1 MWQLTIATQ
10 THLRYNISEGLMKTI
25 YLEKKYPNEQILGQ
39 FLDESHY
46 DILIEEDCDVYKPLE
61 YTVDAFG
68 NEIQNGEHN
77 LLLKFRKGVFSPE
90 LVKMAYEGLRDA
102 AGESQNRGIAA
113 GPRTEKSTGRD
124 WVTALQERLIDVLSG
139 SMNTVTSDDPIAEAY
154 AKAKTSEEVSTKGR
168 VWLTLKRPAGFDFD
182 AWVEK
187 TAKLSYKDR
196 LKEVEII
203 NDWISDTT
211 YANPVFSGI
220 AGYFDKYPRI
230 PYCRLTSYTANHKE
244 MFEKAIPFI
253 EAVSEQFKELVPDRY
268 EVQKA
273 AMSHLDPAFRIGN
286 SVYTTVT
293 VNKNYRT
300 AAHRDAGD
308 FKEGFGNLSTTY
320 NGVDWD
326 GCYLIFPEY
335 RAAVSVKP
343 GDFLAM
349 DIHEIHGNTPVSSE
363 SGLHE
368 RISIVCYMREK
379 MMDCRSKTYEDTRYN
394 FIESRKR
401 NKNHPLWY
409 DKWNGVSAGW
419 DTSEEWYKYLVDNGL
434 HEYAAEIEDVVY
446 GKKVGV
452 LDI

>member
-1 MWQLTIATQ
+1 
-10 THLRYNISEGLMKTI
+10 MKII
-25 YLEKKYPNEQILGQ
+25 YLEKKYPNESLLGT
-39 FLDESHY
+39 FLDETHY
-46 DILIEEDCDVYKPLE
+46 DLLINEDCDVYKPLE
-61 YTVDAFG
+61 HTVDAEG
-68 NEIQNGEHN
+68 NEITNGEHN
-77 LLLKFRKGVFSPE
+77 LLLRFRKGVFSE
-90 LVKMAYEGLRDA
+90 DLVKGAYEGLREA
-102 AGESQNRGIAA
+102 AGESQNRGVAA

-124 WVTALQERLIDVLSG
+124 WVTSLQERLIDILSG

-154 AKAKTSEEVSTKGR
+154 EKFNENPNEVGSRGR
-168 VWLTLKRPAGFDFD
+168 VWLTLKRPKDFNFDT
-182 AWVEK
+182 WVLK
-187 TAKLSYKDR
+187 TSKLSYEERIKQ
-196 LKEVEII
+196 VEMI
-203 NDWISDTT
+203 NDWISDTS

-220 AGYFDKYPRI
+220 AGSYDKYPRI
-230 PYCRLTSYTANHKE
+230 PYCRLTAFTANNKE
-244 MFEKAIPFI
+244 KFERAIPFI
-253 EAVSEQFKELVPDRY
+253 EAVSDQFQKLVPGRF
-268 EVQKA
+268 EVQKE

-308 FKEGFGNLSTTY
+308 FKGGFGNLTTTS

-335 RAAVSVKP
+335 RAAVNVKP

-349 DIHEIHGNTPVSSE
+349 DIHEIHGNTPISSE

-379 MMDCRSKTYEDTRYN
+379 MAECGSKLYEDTRFN
-394 FIESRKR
+394 FVEYRR
-401 NKNHPLWY
+401 TNKSHPLWY
-409 DKWNGVSAGW
+409 DRWNGVSVGMW
-419 DTSEEWYKYLVDNGL
+419 ESEEWYKYLVDNGL
-434 HEYAAEIEDVVY
+434 NEFAAEIEDVVY

>member
-1 MWQLTIATQ
+1 
-10 THLRYNISEGLMKTI
+10 MKTI

-61 YTVDAFG
+61 HTVDAFG

-139 SMNTVTSDDPIAEAY
+139 SMNTVTSDDPIVEAY
-154 AKAKTSEEVSTKGR
+154 VKAKKNPEEVSARGR
-168 VWLTLKRPAGFDFD
+168 VWLTLKRPAEFDFD
-182 AWVEK
+182 TWVEK
-187 TAKLSYKDR
+187 TAKLSYEDR

-203 NDWISDTT
+203 NDWISDTS

-220 AGYFDKYPRI
+220 AGSYEKYPRI
-230 PYCRLTSYTANHKE
+230 PYCRLTSYTSNHRE
-244 MFEKAIPFI
+244 VFSTAIPFI
-253 EAVSEQFKELVPDRY
+253 EKISEMFQELVPGRF
-268 EVQKA
+268 EIQKA
-273 AMSHLDPAFRIGN
+273 AIAKVDPEYKIGN
-286 SVYTTVT
+286 SVYSTVT

-308 FKEGFGNLSTTY
+308 FKEGFGNLTVTS
-320 NGVDWD
+320 NGKDWE
-326 GCYLIFPEY
+326 GCYLVFPEY
-335 RAAVSVKP
+335 RAAVNVKP
-343 GDFLAM
+343 GDLLLAEL
-349 DIHEIHGNTPVSSE
+349 HSIHGNTEISSPNND
-363 SGLHE
+363 HE

-379 MMDCRSKTYEDTRYN
+379 IVECREKIYEDTRYN
-394 FIESRKR
+394 FIESRR
-401 NKNHPLWY
+401 KNSKHPLWY
-409 DKWNGVSAGW
+409 ERWNGVSAGW
-419 DTSEEWYKYLVDNGL
+419 DKSEEWYKYLVDNGL
-434 HEYAAEIEDVVY
+434 HEYASEIEEEVF
-446 GKKVGV
+446 GKKTAT